1 MESRISRSGSRPAP
15 RAGGEARARAGGPS
29 VTVGV
34 EEEFL
39 LVDPHTHLV
48 MPAAAPVI
56 ATARHKLGD
65 LVAPE
70 LTCYQV
76 ETRTEPHHDLGTLA
90 EQLYAN
96 RLHLSRAAAAHG
108 AGLISSGTPVLVPT
122 GAPTFMPGERYERS
136 ARAFG
141 ALDEEQVCC
150 ACHVHVGMDS
160 REEAVQ
166 VSNHLRAWIA
176 VLIAV
181 AANSPLWGG
190 RDTGHASWRTV
201 CWARWPAAGPPPY
214 FESAGHYDDLVAT
227 LIGTGTVLDTGGI
240 YWDIRP
246 SHHLPTLEV
255 RVADAG
261 LTVDDTVLIAALV
274 RAAAAT
280 ALAAVRAGRPA
291 PRPDPH
297 LLRAASWR
305 SARDGLTG
313 TVLDPVSR
321 ELVPSSR
328 RMHSLLAWIR
338 PVLARSGDT
347 ALVDSLLSQ
356 LNLHGTGAVRQR
368 AAHRR
373 RRRPADTV
381 DYLLAHTLTAPTA
394 TPTDRRR
401 PRPSRT

>member
-1 MESRISRSGSRPAP
+1 MESRISRSDSTPAHQ
-15 RAGGEARARAGGPS
+15 AGGGPVARVSGPLL
-29 VTVGV
+29 TVGV

-39 LVDPHTHLV
+39 LVDPRTRLL

-56 ATARHKLGD
+56 STAQVKLGD
-65 LVAPE
+65 RVAPE

-76 ETRTEPHHDLGTLA
+76 ETRTEPHRDLGALA

-96 RLHLSRAAAAHG
+96 RLSLSRAAAAHG
-108 AGLISSGTPVLVPT
+108 AGLVSSGTPVLTPA
-122 GAPTFMPGERYERS
+122 GAPPFMPGARYERS

-150 ACHVHVGMDS
+150 ACHVHVGMAS
-160 REEAVQ
+160 RAEAVQ

-176 VLIAV
+176 VLIAL
-181 AANSPLWGG
+181 AANSPVWDG

-227 LIGTGTVLDTGGI
+227 LIGTGVVLDAGGI

-246 SHHLPTLEV
+246 SHHVPTLEV

-280 ALAAVRAGRPA
+280 ALASVRAGRPA

-297 LLRAASWR
+297 MLRAASWH
-305 SARDGLTG
+305 SAREGLTG

-321 ELVPSSR
+321 RLTPSSR
-328 RMHSLLAWIR
+328 RMHSLLAWIHPALTR
-338 PVLARSGDT
+338 HGDA
-347 ALVDSLLSQ
+347 ALVESLLSQ
-356 LNLHGTGAVRQR
+356 LNLYGTGAVQQR
-368 AAHRR
+368 AALRL
-373 RRRPADTV
+373 RRRPADIV
-381 DYLLAHTLTAPTA
+381 DHLLARTLAAPGSG
-394 TPTDRRR
+394 RG
-401 PRPSRT
+401 

>member
-1 MESRISRSGSRPAP
+1 MT
-15 RAGGEARARAGGPS
+15 GPLL
-29 VTVGV
+29 TVGV

-39 LVDPHTHLV
+39 LVDPHSRLLV
-48 MPAAAPVI
+48 PMAVPVI
-56 ATARHKLGD
+56 AAAQDKLGD

-76 ETRTEPHHDLGTLA
+76 ETRTEPHRDLRALA

-96 RLHLSRAAAAHG
+96 RLCLSRAAAAHG
-108 AGLISSGTPVLVPT
+108 AGLVSSGTPVLAPA
-122 GAPTFMPGERYERS
+122 GAPPLMPGRRYERS
-136 ARAFG
+136 ARSFG

-166 VSNHLRAWIA
+166 VSNHLRRWIA

-201 CWARWPAAGPPPY
+201 CWARWPAAGPPPH

-227 LIGTGTVLDTGGI
+227 LIGTGVVLDAGGI

-255 RVADAG
+255 RLADAG
-261 LTVDDTVLIAALV
+261 LTVDDTLLITALV
-274 RAAAAT
+274 RAAAAV
-280 ALAAVRAGRPA
+280 ALAEVRAGRTA
-291 PRPDPH
+291 PQPEPH

-305 SARDGLTG
+305 SAHDGLTG
-313 TVLDPVSR
+313 TVLDPLSR
-321 ELVPSSR
+321 EPAPSSR
-328 RMHSLLAWIR
+328 QIRSLLAWLR
-338 PVLARSGDT
+338 PALAWNGDT
-347 ALVDSLLSQ
+347 TLVDSLLSR
-356 LNLHGTGAVRQR
+356 LHLHGTGAVRQR
-368 AAHRR
+368 AALRR
-373 RRRPADTV
+373 RQRPADTV
-381 DYLLAHTLTAPTA
+381 DYLLARTLTAPG
-394 TPTDRRR
+394 
-401 PRPSRT
+401 SHHH